1 MTRKTGNK
9 YKTETCGRCG
19 QAHSNYSGKLD
30 KNDIEYVR
38 KMMGLSNQKIET
50 NEKMI

>member
-1 MTRKTGNK
+1 MNNSQMDNIIEELVKIKND
-9 YKTETCGRCG
+9 Y
-19 QAHSNYSGKLD
+19 